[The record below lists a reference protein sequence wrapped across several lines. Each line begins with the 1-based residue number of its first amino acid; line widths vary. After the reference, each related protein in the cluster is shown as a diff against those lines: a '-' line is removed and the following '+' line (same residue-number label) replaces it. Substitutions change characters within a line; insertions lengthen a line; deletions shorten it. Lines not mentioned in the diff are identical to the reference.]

1 MRRCPLVPCLIG
13 LLVALAASPAGA
25 VAVDDLYSVRVE
37 VVGKGEQAR
46 RDGFQEGLERV
57 LVRVTGRDRVL
68 DDDGVEALLDEPAH
82 FVQQYRYRPI
92 DDADA
97 ANDQETPSHHLE
109 VTFARSRV
117 DSALDERGIT
127 VWGTQRPELLVWLA
141 VDDGQRRYIVSAD
154 GNSRVQDQLAAAAQR
169 RGLPL
174 LLPLMDADDRQSL
187 DFRDIKGGFFDTVR
201 AASAR
206 YRAENLLV
214 GYIERRG
221 GQWSGQW
228 HLLGIGERRTWRE
241 RAGWRSAVVDAGVAG
256 STERIAAAFAGGAG
270 AIQRV
275 RLRIRGVADLGA
287 YAAVGDYLQGLARV
301 QSVAVERVGPVE
313 AVFRV
318 NVQGQIAQLERAIRL
333 GDTLRS
339 VQRERDSGAG
349 VVAGAEAG
357 DQGAGDVSTPSV
369 MPARQRE
376 PIPELVYELAR

>member
-1 MRRCPLVPCLIG
+1 M
-13 LLVALAASPAGA
+13 LAASPAGA

-46 RDGFQEGLERV
+46 RDGFQEGLQRV

-92 DDADA
+92 DGAGEAGADGDDSDADA
-97 ANDQETPSHHLE
+97 ANDP
-109 VTFARSRV
+109 
-117 DSALDERGIT
+117 
-127 VWGTQRPELLVWLA
+127 
-141 VDDGQRRYIVSAD
+141 D

-214 GYIERRG
+214 GYIERRD

-357 DQGAGDVSTPSV
+357 DQGAGDVS
-369 MPARQRE
+369 
-376 PIPELVYELAR
+376 